1 MKKTL
6 TWQLGRIIIGVIFAS
21 LLITSV
27 ATYKTAYDKL
37 YDAAGIEAYGCA
49 NITTGLLDPSE
60 VEKLTS
66 GDFSL
71 SEKVGSSLNWTT
83 EHKGIFE
90 AQYILDMNGTLLA
103 IDDNMKEDGFV
114 IGDMFYMDE
123 EAISMMLEMKHPTY
137 SEPYEAGGIT
147 RLSGYAPIF
156 KDHDSSKEVIAI
168 SVIDFDTS
176 IVTERT
182 WDVVSGGLLIGII
195 PMIIASLFT
204 IYLLR
209 RKTKPIS
216 IIIEHSK
223 QIAAGNLALEKLN
236 ISSKDEVGELA
247 ETINT
252 MTENLHEIVTVLKS
266 SSEKLAQNA
275 ETNSLSLQEMNSAIQ
290 QVTSS
295 MSEVAIDTASGTED
309 AVNAVTTLHELAKSI
324 LSTKDIAVSSVHDSE
339 NTLQSAKLG
348 KEKVIEISGK
358 MDGIKDVTL
367 STEQVINKLNT
378 YTSQIRTITEAI
390 NGIAGQ
396 TNLLALNASIEAA
409 RAGEHGKGFAVVADE
424 VRKLA
429 EQSNKEVATV
439 EQLVHHITKGIEEAV
454 TCIHESITSVEQGE
468 IAVKE
473 TGVALEHIL
482 NDVSKTVNDL
492 SKIGSVTSEE
502 AETSEQTVA
511 KIQQLV
517 KSIENIA
524 AYSEEVAA
532 SAEQTSASLEE
543 ITYRSNETVEL
554 STKLKEIVQ
563 KFTI

>member
-1 MKKTL
+1 MTKTL

-60 VEKLTS
+60 VEQLVK

-90 AQYILDMNGTLLA
+90 AQYMLDTNGTILA
-103 IDDNMKEDGFV
+103 LDDNLKEHGYKV
-114 IGDMFYMDE
+114 GDKFYMDE
-123 EAISMMLEMKHPTY
+123 AAIAMMLEMKHPTY
-137 SEPYEAGGIT
+137 SKPYEEGGIT

-156 KDHDSSKEVIAI
+156 EDHDSSKEVIAI
-168 SVIDFDTS
+168 SVIDFDAK

-195 PMIIASLFT
+195 PMIIASLIT

-216 IIIEHSK
+216 DIIQHSK
-223 QIAAGNLALEKLN
+223 QIAAGNLVLEKLHVT
-236 ISSKDEVGELA
+236 SKDEVGELA
-247 ETINT
+247 DTINT
-252 MTENLHEIVTVLKS
+252 MTENLQEIVTILKS
-266 SSEKLAQNA
+266 SSEQLARNA
-275 ETNSLSLQEMNSAIQ
+275 ETNSVSLQEMNSAIQ

-295 MSEVAIDTASGTED
+295 MSEVAVDTASGTED
-309 AVNAVTTLHELAKSI
+309 AANAVTTLNELAKSI
-324 LSTKDIAVSSVHDSE
+324 LSTKDIAVTSVQDSE
-339 NTLQSAKLG
+339 NTLQSAQLG
-348 KEKVIEISGK
+348 KEKVIEISSK
-358 MDGIKDVTL
+358 MDGIKNVTL
-367 STEQVINKLNT
+367 STEHVINKLNT
-378 YTSQIRTITEAI
+378 YTSEIRTITEAI

-439 EQLVHHITKGIEEAV
+439 EKLVHQITEGIKEAV

-468 IAVKE
+468 NAVKE
-473 TGVALEHIL
+473 TGVALETIL
-482 NDVSKTVNDL
+482 QEVSKTVNVL
-492 SKIGSVTSEE
+492 SRIENVTTEE
-502 AETSEQTVA
+502 AETSEQTVE

-532 SAEQTSASLEE
+532 SAQETSASLEE
-543 ITYRSNETVEL
+543 IAYRSNETVEL
-554 STKLKEIVQ
+554 SLKLKEIVQ